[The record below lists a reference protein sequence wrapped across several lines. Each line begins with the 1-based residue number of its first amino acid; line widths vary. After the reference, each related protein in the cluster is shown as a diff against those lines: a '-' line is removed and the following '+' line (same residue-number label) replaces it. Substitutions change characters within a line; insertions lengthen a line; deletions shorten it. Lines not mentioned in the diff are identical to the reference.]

1 MGLPSRPAVCRL
13 LPAVSASLAWVFAL
27 VLALPAAGTTLP
39 DPAAP
44 GLPPHDRLAAL
55 VERVKGEQQR
65 LHSLEAEFEQHKESA
80 FLALPQDSRGV
91 FSFVAPDQVRWE
103 YLAPR
108 QISLVISG
116 EEMTTW
122 FHDLNRV
129 DRMKIGRYSNQVL
142 KYLNA
147 SSSLD
152 TLLRY
157 FSVDLHYTA
166 TGNEPYRLELSP
178 RYQRVAKRV
187 RAMTLWIDRTLFLP
201 TRVRY
206 VEGDGDVTEYRF
218 QRLRVN
224 GTVPEHRFTLD
235 LPASVEVRI
244 LDLDRGFAAQ

>member
-1 MGLPSRPAVCRL
+1 MSRL
-13 LPAVSASLAWVFAL
+13 LRHPPSLLLCAL
-27 VLALPAAGTTLP
+27 GLALALPAGA
-39 DPAAP
+39 AAP
-44 GLPPHDRLAAL
+44 RDPSDPGLLPRERLEVL
-55 VERVKGEQQR
+55 VERVKAEQQGLR
-65 LHSLEAEFEQHKESA
+65 SLEAEFSQHKESA
-80 FLALPQDSRGV
+80 FLMLPQDSRGV

-108 QISLVISG
+108 KISLVISG

-157 FSVDLHYTA
+157 FSVDLHYAA
-166 TGNEPYRLELSP
+166 TGPEPYRLELSP
-178 RYQRVAKRV
+178 RYQRVAKKV
-187 RAMTLWIDRTLFLP
+187 REMTLWVDRHLFLP

-218 QRLRVN
+218 ERIRVN
-224 GTVPEHRFTLD
+224 GAVPGERFTLD
-235 LPASVEVRI
+235 LPPGVEVRT
-244 LDLDRGFAAQ
+244 LDLERGFAAP

>member
-1 MGLPSRPAVCRL
+1 VSLRPRPLPSLLLCALALGAAAPLPGAAPRDPADPGL
-13 LPAVSASLAWVFAL
+13 LPRE
-27 VLALPAAGTTLP
+27 
-39 DPAAP
+39 
-44 GLPPHDRLAAL
+44 RLEVL
-55 VERVKGEQQR
+55 VERVKAEQQG
-65 LHSLEAEFEQHKESA
+65 LSSLEAEFSQHKESA
-80 FLALPQDSRGV
+80 FLMLPQDSRGV

-129 DRMKIGRYSNQVL
+129 DRMKIGRYSNQVM

-157 FSVDLHYTA
+157 FSVDLHYTSA
-166 TGNEPYRLELSP
+166 GPEPYRLELSP
-178 RYQRVAKRV
+178 RYQRVAKKV
-187 RAMTLWIDRTLFLP
+187 REMTLWIDRRLFLP

-218 QRLRVN
+218 QRIRVN
-224 GTVPEHRFTLD
+224 GGVPGERFTLD
-235 LPASVEVRI
+235 LPPGVEVRT
-244 LDLDRGFAAQ
+244 LDLERGFAAP